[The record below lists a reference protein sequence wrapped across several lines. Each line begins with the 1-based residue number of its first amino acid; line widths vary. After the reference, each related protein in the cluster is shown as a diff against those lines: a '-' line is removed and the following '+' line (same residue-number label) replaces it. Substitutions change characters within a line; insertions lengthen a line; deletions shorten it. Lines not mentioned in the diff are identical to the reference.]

1 MPKMVKIKIKKEKN
15 KNSEPE
21 IQQVEQKVSEDDFM
35 YYPELD
41 DSKFNEK
48 IFVKKEFNKHQ
59 IPKVDKTT
67 EEVCNTKSFKIAP
80 QQEFLRSYISVNTP
94 YNGVLVYHETGV
106 GKTCSAIQISEGFKE
121 IMRRMHTDE
130 KRKIIVILG
139 PRILP
144 NFRKQI
150 YDINKEANKVRPD
163 DIVQCTGNT
172 YSRDFE
178 QFSGLTMQQKIREI
192 NKNINSNYKFY
203 GYEQFGN
210 FVMNFLGWDGKMTS
224 LTDAQKKAIK
234 NQFQNRVM
242 VIDEIH
248 NIKSDSSNVEL
259 RKVPPILQAVI
270 KFAEKLRL
278 VLMSATPMYDN
289 AREIIYIL
297 NLLLENDGRPL
308 LKRNEVLD
316 SDDNFVPGG
325 QKRLE
330 EACQGYISYLRGE
343 DPVSFPLKIYP
354 NDSQVLDIKYD
365 YKGIEIPENDRFKK
379 LKLAVCQM
387 SDYQYKCYRAK
398 LTEDSKNVNRN
409 LENLNN
415 INKAE
420 DSHSRLQPLF
430 YISNLAMPNK
440 NGDNV
445 LAKMNFAYQIGDKDN
460 GEGPFNLI
468 EKAESKTQ
476 KKSYQFKFQSH
487 VKHDIGTK
495 NETSFLDEKHLHK
508 YSSKFARALKNI
520 KYGKGICYVYSDF
533 VWGGVLPFA
542 LMLEQNGFQRYV
554 VKGETP
560 LLDYKGNRLGGGGK
574 RDPVCAL
581 CGGKR
586 LDAVHENEKLADYHN
601 FKIAKYIIVTGR
613 ASISKIETGQLI
625 DVINNSNNKNGEE
638 VKVVIGTRTVGEG
651 LDFKRIRQIH
661 VLEPWYNL
669 SRIQQ
674 IVGRGVRFCSHADLP
689 SEERNVENFLYVSF
703 PPDNASKKEKE
714 TEMVDT
720 RFYRLA
726 EIKDRKIKA
735 VEYVLKTNAVDCV
748 LNRNGN
754 IYNSDKMFNMVT
766 SRGEKLRIG
775 MRDIPGSRECSYM
788 DNCEYEC
795 KWMPSKNKK
804 YKINTDTY
812 NSYFAKTD
820 IQNTKVI
827 IKRMFTNGY
836 IFVLDEILEE
846 VRKTYPNL
854 EKQFIYLAIN
864 EMLDNINEP
873 IYDQFN
879 RKGYLIYRGNFYVY
893 QPLEFNYLESPLYYK
908 GHYINE
914 KPIVYIFDQDF
925 DENNENTFNVQ
936 NKKLSG
942 KELQKLIFTEL
953 EKQMKEIPYQDKNKM
968 YIVLGMVVDPLPE
981 KEKIALLKNLVQI
994 YYETSGKMEHVYQ
1007 LELLKY
1013 FDSILLFQSR
1023 NVDAMES
1030 KEKDQDKLIG
1040 FKLSKYYCY
1049 NPNTKMVIECSS
1061 ELRDKIKL
1069 NQKIKSIKE
1078 KGRKMVPYSKIFGFM
1093 EKWKNGDFIFKI
1105 FDKTKESGAKTVDNK
1120 VSKRSEIKGKKC
1132 NNFSNDE
1139 LKEITSKL
1147 GIKDDVKQIKSKCR
1161 NIEYMLRKYN
1171 LEAHDGKKWFV
1182 NSIENL

>member
-1 MPKMVKIKIKKEKN
+1 MSKMVKIKIKKEKV
-15 KNSEPE
+15 EPNE
-21 IQQVEQKVSEDDFM
+21 IKVVEEKVSEDSFM

-41 DSKFNEK
+41 DPKFNEK

-59 IPKVDKTT
+59 IQKLEKTT
-67 EEVCNTKSFKIAP
+67 EEICNAKNFKIAP

-94 YNGVLVYHETGV
+94 YNGILVYHETGV

-121 IMRRMHTDE
+121 IMKRMHTDE

-144 NFRKQI
+144 NFRKQL
-150 YDINKEANKVRPD
+150 YDITKEANKTRPD

-178 QFSGLTMQQKIREI
+178 QFSGLTMQQKVREI
-192 NKNINSNYKFY
+192 NKSINNNYKFF

-234 NQFQNRVM
+234 NQFQNRVL

-270 KFAEKLRL
+270 KFAEKLRI

-308 LKRNEVLD
+308 IKRNEILD
-316 SDDNFVPGG
+316 GEDNFVPGG
-325 QKRLE
+325 EKRLE

-343 DPVSFPLKIYP
+343 DPISFPLKIYP
-354 NDSQVLDIKYD
+354 NDAEVLDIKYD
-365 YKGIEIPENDRFKK
+365 YKGNEISETDRFKK
-379 LKLAVCQM
+379 LKLAVCPM
-387 SDYQYKCYRAK
+387 SDYQYTCYNNK
-398 LTEDSKNVNRN
+398 LKEDSKNVNRN
-409 LENLNN
+409 MENLNN
-415 INKAE
+415 MNKAE

-440 NGDNV
+440 NNENV

-487 VKHDIGTK
+487 VKHDIGSK

-508 YSSKFARALKNI
+508 YSAKFARALKNI

-542 LMLEQNGFQRYV
+542 LMLEQNGFQRYT
-554 VKGETP
+554 VKGETS
-560 LLDYKGNRLGGGGK
+560 LLDYKINRVGGGGK
-574 RDPVCAL
+574 RDPICAI
-581 CGGKR
+581 CGGNR
-586 LDAVHENEKLADYHN
+586 LEKVHENEKLEDYHT
-601 FKIAKYIIVTGR
+601 FRIAKYIIVTGR

-625 DVINNSNNKNGEE
+625 DVINNSNNKYGEE

-661 VLEPWYNL
+661 ILEPWYNL

-674 IVGRGVRFCSHADLP
+674 IVGRGIRFCSHADLP
-689 SEERNVENFLYVSF
+689 SEERNVEIFLYVSY
-703 PPDNASKKEKE
+703 PPNNASKKEKE
-714 TEMVDT
+714 TEMVDS

-735 VEYVLKTNAVDCV
+735 VEYILKTNAVDCV

-754 IYNSDKMFNMVT
+754 IYNSDKMFNLIT
-766 SRGEKLRIG
+766 SRGEKIKVS
-775 MRDIPGSRECSYM
+775 MRDTPGSRECSYM

-812 NSYFAKTD
+812 NSYFARTD
-820 IQNTKVI
+820 IENTKTI
-827 IKRMFTNGY
+827 IKNLFTNGY
-836 IFVLDEILEE
+836 IFLLHEILHE
-846 VRKTYPNL
+846 VRKSFPTL
-854 EKQFIYLAIN
+854 ETQFIYLAIN

-873 IYDQFN
+873 IYDQYN

-893 QPLEFNYLESPLYYK
+893 QPLEFNYLAAPLYYK

-914 KPIVYIFDQDF
+914 KPLLYIFDQDLEGN
-925 DENNENTFNVQ
+925 ENNTYNSQ

-942 KELQKLIFTEL
+942 KELQKLIFTEM
-953 EKQMKEIPYQDKNKM
+953 EKLIKEIPYQDKNKM
-968 YIVLGMVVDPLPE
+968 YIVLGMVIDPLPE
-981 KEKIALLKNLVQI
+981 KEKVALLKNLVQI
-994 YYETSGKMEHVYQ
+994 YHETKGKMEHIYQ
-1007 LELLKY
+1007 IELIKY
-1013 FDSILLFQSR
+1013 FDPILIYQYR
-1023 NVDAMES
+1023 DVETG
-1030 KEKDQDKLIG
+1030 KEKDNDVLVG
-1040 FKLSKYYCY
+1040 FKMSKYYCY
-1049 NPNTKMVIECSS
+1049 NSSSKMVSECSS

-1069 NQKIKSIKE
+1069 NQKIKNIKE
-1078 KGRKMVPYSKIFGFM
+1078 KSKKLVPFNDIYGFM

-1105 FDKTKESGAKTVDNK
+1105 YDGTKASGAKTVDLK

-1132 NNFSNDE
+1132 LNFSSEE
-1139 LKEITSKL
+1139 LKDLTKKI
-1147 GIKDDVKQIKSKCR
+1147 GIKEDIKQIKSRCR
-1161 NIEYMLRKYN
+1161 NIEFMLRKYN
-1171 LEAHDGKKWFV
+1171 LENYNGKKWFV